1 MPFGLGH
8 MLDGIS
14 LPEPHGLEV
23 GEEGS
28 RKKAERDEQRKG
40 TGAQA
45 GKNNRCL
52 LRSLRYFGRRGD
64 TADFL

>member
-8 MLDGIS
+8 TMAGIS

-28 RKKAERDEQRKG
+28 RKKAGRDEQRKG
-40 TGAQA
+40 IGAQA

>member
-52 LRSLRYFGRRGD
+52 LCSLRYFGRRGD